1 MRIPPVP
8 ETPLSA
14 LEQYLADE
22 YPVRPTCECEG
33 CQFNRADA
41 DQLRKLVRTVQ
52 REAAERGFREGAAW
66 VVRGSTFS
74 AESAQRFEQDLSKA
88 WAASRLKAE
97 LEQS

>member
-41 DQLRKLVRTVQ
+41 DKLRKLVRTVQ
-52 REAAERGFREGAAW
+52 REAAERGFREGWERCAL
-66 VVRGSTFS
+66 GSWR
-74 AESAQRFEQDLSKA
+74 EPSKA

-97 LEQS
+97 LEQQP